1 MDVQVPQD
9 VREARRDELVELQ
22 QHVGQSFAES
32 LVGQQVLLNLPLL
45 KYLYRKVE
53 CHSQYKSHPVI
64 TVNIFLSKCLVH
76 VLYCT
81 LPELQVCTR
90 GSQPDPAIKSYAR
103 LIFSSYACAEVPC
116 VAGLSFG
123 R

>member
-53 CHSQYKSHPVI
+53 CHSQYK
-64 TVNIFLSKCLVH
+64 
-76 VLYCT
+76 
-81 LPELQVCTR
+81 
-90 GSQPDPAIKSYAR
+90 AI
-103 LIFSSYACAEVPC
+103 L
-116 VAGLSFG
+116 
-123 R
+123 